1 MDPNATIYFLFG
13 SQWTDE
19 KTQSTR
25 VLLLRQASYPHKMNN
40 HNITKISVE
49 RHMKVVRNFN
59 RKKVEL
65 QEANKALNEK
75 YNNLKGQ
82 LEYYH
87 DLAKKLQ
94 HQLLNG
100 EVHRGRD
107 SIKKSE
113 YDQNDHANSDII
125 ANFCKKK
132 VFPHHKFLHKS
143 WKTYDPANKTSLY
156 YKCCE
161 EIDIPRQVE
170 ADPAEMEYFWLIKT
184 VPMINKKYCK
194 IRANFNAAA
203 RGEYFGA
210 FDTCFLS

>member
-1 MDPNATIYFLFG
+1 
-13 SQWTDE
+13 
-19 KTQSTR
+19 
-25 VLLLRQASYPHKMNN
+25 
-40 HNITKISVE
+40 
-49 RHMKVVRNFN
+49 MKVVRNFN

-65 QEANKALNEK
+65 QEANKALIEK

-82 LEYYH
+82 SEYYH
-87 DLAKKLQ
+87 DRAKKLQ
-94 HQLLNG
+94 RQLLNR
-100 EVHRGRD
+100 EVHCGRN
-107 SIKKSE
+107 SIKKSK
-113 YDQNDHANSDII
+113 YNQNNHANSDSI

-132 VFPHHKFLHKS
+132 VFPHHKFLHES
-143 WKTYDPANKTSLY
+143 WKTYDPTNKTSLY

-170 ADPAEMEYFWLIKT
+170 ADLTKMKYFWLNKT

-194 IRANFNAAA
+194 IHENFNVAA